1 MIVRSPTKQQ
11 SSSTAAAEHSI
22 TASMMWWWC
31 CGCGWSRR
39 GKLFGC
45 YLPLSLAA
53 LAWMRFAVLTP
64 PQLQSSKT
72 IVSTADSSSAL
83 VNAVVSSS
91 SNDLK
96 SSPTSLKSKQLSA
109 SRDDSKTAN
118 DDDDAAARTDDE
130 DLVLLLPKVVWL
142 ASYPNSGTSYTMT
155 LVERASNLST
165 ATNYGAEVTYQREDS
180 LAIYP
185 SRSYGPFWEGLS
197 GKRGRPRLLPTTN
210 VLTKT
215 HCGGRCI
222 KCDANEYVVP
232 TVDSFVEACQRT
244 THRYR
249 GSTMESSIPAHL
261 VHGMVHLLRNPYHNT
276 VARFHLERRNM
287 IAKKAK
293 LERKY
298 PHNATGFARWCH
310 YLDTKYASFDAKV
323 FDVTT
328 LALLQPVPCHAE
340 FFKWTQWHNLALE
353 TARRLGPTTRTSS
366 RSTKSAGGVPVHF
379 ILYEDYEVRF
389 NETLANLMTFLQLP
403 ISATQFQSFRNL
415 PTYDDHYTL
424 SQRSAIQA
432 LIQHVA
438 SPELWPLIRHYFA

>member
-1 MIVRSPTKQQ
+1 MIVRSPTKQ
-11 SSSTAAAEHSI
+11 SSTSAEHHSATAAA
-22 TASMMWWWC
+22 SMC
-31 CGCGWSRR
+31 CRWSSRR
-39 GKLFGC
+39 SKLFGC

-53 LAWMRFAVLTP
+53 LAWLRFAVLTP
-64 PQLQSSKT
+64 PQLQSSQT
-72 IVSTADSSSAL
+72 NTDSSSAL

-91 SNDLK
+91 LTSDDPK
-96 SSPTSLKSKQLSA
+96 SSMLQSKQSKS
-109 SRDDSKTAN
+109 SRDDYKHASDARN
-118 DDDDAAARTDDE
+118 DE
-130 DLVLLLPKVVWL
+130 KDLVPKVVWL

-165 ATNYGAEVTYQREDS
+165 ATNYGAEVSYQREDALS
-180 LAIYP
+180 IYP
-185 SRSYGPFWEGLS
+185 MHAFGPFWEGLS

-222 KCDANEYVVP
+222 KCDATEYVVP
-232 TVDSFVEACQRT
+232 VDSFVEACQRT

-249 GSTMESSIPAHL
+249 GSTIESAIPTHL

-293 LERKY
+293 LERTY
-298 PHNATGFARWCH
+298 PHNATGFLRWCK
-310 YLDTKYASFDAKV
+310 YLDTKYAASDATVFDAA
-323 FDVTT
+323 T
-328 LALLQPVPCHAE
+328 LELMQPVPCHAE

-353 TARRLGPTTRTSS
+353 TAQRLGPATKPLSS
-366 RSTKSAGGVPVHF
+366 QPTKSAGVPVHF

-389 NETLANLMTFLQLP
+389 NETLDQLMTFLQLP

-415 PTYDDHYTL
+415 PTYDDHYTV
-424 SQRSAIQA
+424 SQRDAIQA
-432 LIQHVA
+432 LIRHVA
-438 SPELWPLIRHYFA
+438 SRELWPHIRHYFA

>member
-1 MIVRSPTKQQ
+1 MIVRSPTKQ
-11 SSSTAAAEHSI
+11 SSSTTADHSTAASAAA
-22 TASMMWWWC
+22 SMC
-31 CGCGWSRR
+31 CWSSSRR
-39 GKLFGC
+39 SKLFGC

-53 LAWMRFAVLTP
+53 LAWMRFAVLAP

-72 IVSTADSSSAL
+72 TIATDSSSAL

-91 SNDLK
+91 LSSNDPK
-96 SSPTSLKSKQLSA
+96 SLKSKQSA
-109 SRDDSKTAN
+109 SN
-118 DDDDAAARTDDE
+118 DDYKAAPSNDARNDK
-130 DLVLLLPKVVWL
+130 DLVPKVVWL

-165 ATNYGAEVTYQREDS
+165 ATNYGAEVTYKREDS
-180 LAIYP
+180 LPIYP
-185 SRSYGPFWEGLS
+185 THSYGPFWDGLS

-222 KCDANEYVVP
+222 KCDATEYVVP
-232 TVDSFVEACQRT
+232 VVDSFVEACQRT

-249 GSTMESSIPAHL
+249 GSTVESAIPTHL

-287 IAKKAK
+287 IAKKSK
-293 LERKY
+293 LETKY

-310 YLDTKYASFDAKV
+310 YLDTKYASSDATVFDAQ
-323 FDVTT
+323 T

-353 TARRLGPTTRTSS
+353 TARRLGPATTATFSS
-366 RSTKSAGGVPVHF
+366 QTKPSAGVPVHF

-389 NETLANLMTFLQLP
+389 NETLAHLMKFLQLP

-415 PTYDDHYTL
+415 PTYDDHYTV

-432 LIQHVA
+432 LIRHVA